1 MSVRLALF
9 AVAAAWQAPA
19 ATPPATPIATPLFD
33 GVTYRQERR
42 VDATAEPMVIHIV
55 ALDLTRPGVRLGV
68 TPPDRT
74 RGMEYVAHTVRDALV
89 ANHAQVAVNASYFLP
104 FFGGSPKGDDYY
116 PHAGEPVS
124 VSGAAIGGGRVASP
138 VEIDQDLR
146 VSAILCIGRRTDI
159 RAGQRC
165 PAGTRDAIAAGPHL
179 LQDGRAVPIHRALLA
194 EGGKGPRTAIGL
206 SADRR
211 RGWVVV
217 VDGRQKGY
225 SMGADNTALVALFRD
240 LGASDAMSFDGGG
253 SSTLVVAQ
261 GRDANVLN
269 RPIHTGV
276 PGRERPVANEL
287 LVFAKPLPATAR

>member
-1 MSVRLALF
+1 MSALTILI
-9 AVAAAWQAPA
+9 ALAAAWQAQA
-19 ATPPATPIATPLFD
+19 ATSTAKPADRPLFD

-42 VDATAEPMVIHIV
+42 TDAAADPMVVHIV
-55 ALDLTRPGVRLGV
+55 TLDLTRPGLRLGV
-68 TPPDRT
+68 SPPDRS
-74 RGMEYVAHTVRDALV
+74 RGMDYVAHPVRRGLI

-116 PHAGEPVS
+116 PHDGEPVS

-159 RAGQRC
+159 RTGQRC

-179 LQDGRAVPIHRALLA
+179 LQGGQVVPLHRALVA
-194 EGGKGPRTAIGL
+194 EGGKGPRTAFGL

-211 RGWVVV
+211 RAWIIVI
-217 VDGRQKGY
+217 DGRQKGY
-225 SMGADNTALVALFRD
+225 SMGADNTALIALFRE

-253 SSTLVVAQ
+253 SSTLAVAQ
-261 GRDANVLN
+261 GRGASVLN

-287 LVFAKPLPATAR
+287 LVFAAGLPAGKR

>member
-1 MSVRLALF
+1 MSLRLALF
-9 AVAAAWQAPA
+9 VVAAAWQAPA
-19 ATPPATPIATPLFD
+19 AAPVGTPLFD

-42 VDATAEPMVIHIV
+42 TDAAAEPMVVHIV
-55 ALDLTRPGVRLGV
+55 TLDLTRPGVRLGV
-68 TPPDRT
+68 TPPDRS
-74 RGMEYVAHTVRDALV
+74 RGMEYVAQTVRDALV

-116 PHAGEPVS
+116 PHTGEPVS
-124 VSGAAIGGGRVASP
+124 VSGAAMGGGRIASP

-146 VSAILCIGRRTDI
+146 VSAILCIGRRLDI

-179 LQDGRAVPIHRALLA
+179 LRNGQAVPLHRALLA
-194 EGGKGPRTAIGL
+194 EGGKGPRTAFGV

-211 RGWVVV
+211 RAWIVV

-225 SMGADNTALVALFRD
+225 SMGADNDALVTLFRD

-253 SSTLVVAQ
+253 SSTLVIAQ
-261 GRDANVLN
+261 GKGATVLN

-276 PGRERPVANEL
+276 AGRERPVANEL
-287 LVFAKPLPATAR
+287 LVFAAPRSRTNR

>member
-1 MSVRLALF
+1 MSVWLALLALGSAGEAAPT
-9 AVAAAWQAPA
+9 AVPDK
-19 ATPPATPIATPLFD
+19 PLFD
-33 GVTYRQERR
+33 GVTYREERR
-42 VDATAEPMVIHIV
+42 ADAAGEPMVIHIV
-55 ALDLTRPGVRLGV
+55 TLDLTRPGLRLGV
-68 TPPDRT
+68 TPPDRS
-74 RGMEYVAHTVRDALV
+74 RGMEYVAHTVRDALL

-124 VSGAAIGGGRVASP
+124 VSGAAIGAGRVASP

-146 VSAILCIGRRTDI
+146 VSAILCLGHHAEI

-179 LQDGRAVPIHRALLA
+179 LQGGKAVPIHRALA
-194 EGGKGPRTAIGL
+194 GEGGKGPRTAFGL
-206 SADRR
+206 SADHRHA
-211 RGWVVV
+211 WIVV

-225 SMGADNTALVALFRD
+225 SMGADNSALIGLFQS

-253 SSTLVVAQ
+253 SSTLASAD
-261 GRDANVLN
+261 GHEAIVLN
-269 RPIHTGV
+269 RPIHTGM

-287 LVFAKPLPATAR
+287 LVFARPLAMAGR

>member
-1 MSVRLALF
+1 MSARLALL
-9 AVAAAWQAPA
+9 ALAAAWQAQAVTPA
-19 ATPPATPIATPLFD
+19 DRPLFD

-42 VDATAEPMVIHIV
+42 GDPAADPMVIHIV
-55 ALDLTRPGVRLGV
+55 TLDLTRPGLRLGV
-68 TPPDRT
+68 TPPDRS
-74 RGMEYVAHTVRDALV
+74 RGMEYVAHTVRDALI

-124 VSGAAIGGGRVASP
+124 VSGAAMGGGRVASP

-179 LQDGRAVPIHRALLA
+179 LQGGQPVPLHRALIA
-194 EGGKGPRTAIGL
+194 EGGKGPRTAFGL
-206 SADRR
+206 STDRR
-211 RGWVVV
+211 RAWILV

-225 SMGADNTALVALFRD
+225 SMGADNGTLVALFRE

-253 SSTLVVAQ
+253 SSTLAVAEAT
-261 GRDANVLN
+261 GPVVLN

-287 LVFAKPLPATAR
+287 LVFATPLSPTKK